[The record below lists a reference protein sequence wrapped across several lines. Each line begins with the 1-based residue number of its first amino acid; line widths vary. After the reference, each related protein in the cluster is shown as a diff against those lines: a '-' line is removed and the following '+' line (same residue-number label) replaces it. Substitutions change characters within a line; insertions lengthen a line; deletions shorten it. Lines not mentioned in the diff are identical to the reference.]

1 MKKWKWTKQR
11 VTNLFFVIGIVT
23 VVVMFFSFD
32 MSFADLWHRIC
43 DAGYWLVPIL
53 GLWIFIYGMNAVSW
67 GMITNNVKEKHHRIG
82 AWRTYKL
89 TVSGYALNYTTPVA
103 GLGGEPYRIMELS
116 KDIGNQRATSS
127 VILYVMTHILA
138 HFIFWLVGIAI
149 FVVLALTG
157 YAECTVGIAITT
169 VITTAVIS
177 FGIYAASLGY
187 KHGLVFKMIKGLGR
201 IPGLGKWSL
210 RILRRHGHTFLNI
223 DEQIRM
229 LNQQDKRTFYGS
241 LGVEFLSRMVQ
252 SFEIFFMLMLANAG
266 SDNIGMLYLQSVVIL
281 TVTTIMS
288 NLLGFL
294 PMQLGGQ
301 EGGIAIGL
309 ALLGFM
315 KEPTGADA
323 LLCIGVFCRVREI
336 FWIVVGLVLMKINQT
351 VKMKTAVIMAA
362 GMGTRFGDKTKVMPK
377 GFIPF
382 NGVPMV
388 ERSIR
393 TLIRCGIRRIIIGT
407 GYHKEYYEELAQ
419 KFHQVE
425 CVFSPRF
432 AETNSMYTLWNCR
445 QAIGNDD
452 FVLLESDLVYEKA
465 AIESLKTCPFDSA
478 MLITP
483 VTKFQD
489 QYYVQM
495 NDRAELVNCST
506 NAEDIEPSGE
516 LVGIHKVSN
525 HFYKILC
532 SEYEKIVDEKP
543 KLGYEFMLLDVSQRI
558 TPMHVMKMNALQ
570 WYEIDDDD
578 DLKYAEENVII

>member
-1 MKKWKWTKQR
+1 M
-11 VTNLFFVIGIVT
+11 
-23 VVVMFFSFD
+23 
-32 MSFADLWHRIC
+32 
-43 DAGYWLVPIL
+43 
-53 GLWIFIYGMNAVSW
+53 
-67 GMITNNVKEKHHRIG
+67 
-82 AWRTYKL
+82 
-89 TVSGYALNYTTPVA
+89 
-103 GLGGEPYRIMELS
+103 
-116 KDIGNQRATSS
+116 
-127 VILYVMTHILA
+127 
-138 HFIFWLVGIAI
+138 
-149 FVVLALTG
+149 
-157 YAECTVGIAITT
+157 T
-169 VITTAVIS
+169 VITTAIIG

-187 KHGLVFKMIKGLGR
+187 KHGLVFKAVKLMGR
-201 IPGLGKWSL
+201 IPGLGKVIL
-210 RILRRHGHTFLNI
+210 RVLRRHGHTFMNI

-229 LNQQDKRTFYGS
+229 LNQQDKKTFYGS
-241 LGVEFLSRMVQ
+241 LTVEFLSRMVQ
-252 SFEIFFMLMLANAG
+252 SFEIFFMLQLAGAG
-266 SDNIGMLYLQSVVIL
+266 APNLGMLYLQSVVIL
-281 TVTTIMS
+281 TVMTIMS

-309 ALLGFM
+309 ALLGIAGG
-315 KEPTGADA
+315 EV

-336 FWIVVGLVLMKINQT
+336 FWIIVGLALMKINQK

-407 GYHKEYYEELAQ
+407 GYHKEYYEELA
-419 KFHQVE
+419 KKYHPFVE
-425 CVFSPRF
+425 CVFSPRY

-445 QAIGNDD
+445 QAIADSD

-465 AIESLKTCPFDSA
+465 AIDSLKTCPFDSA

-506 NAEDIEPSGE
+506 NVDDIEPSGE

-525 HFYKILC
+525 AFYKILC
-532 SEYEKIVDEKP
+532 KEYEKIVDEKP
-543 KLGYEFMLLDVSQRI
+543 KLGYEFMLLDVSQRV
-558 TPMHVMKMNALQ
+558 TPMHVMKMEGLQ

-578 DLKYAEENVII
+578 DLKYAEENVMI

>member
-1 MKKWKWTKQR
+1 MKWKWTKQR
-11 VTNLFFVIGIVT
+11 VTNLFFVIGVVT

-43 DAGYWLVPIL
+43 DAGYWLIPIL
-53 GLWIFIYGMNAVSW
+53 GLWIFIYAMNAVSW

-82 AWRTYKL
+82 LWRTYKL
-89 TVSGYALNYTTPVA
+89 TISGYALNYTTPVA

-138 HFIFWLVGIAI
+138 HFIFWLFGIAI

-157 YAECTVGIAITT
+157 FAECTTGIAIVT
-169 VITTAVIS
+169 VITTAIIA
-177 FGIYAASLGY
+177 FGVYAASLGY

-210 RILRRHGHTFLNI
+210 RILRRHGHTFMNI
-223 DEQIRM
+223 DEQIRL

-241 LGVEFLSRMVQ
+241 LAVEFLSRMVQ
-252 SFEIFFMLMLANAG
+252 SFEIFFMLQLADAG
-266 SDNIGMLYLQSVVIL
+266 ADNLGMLYLQSVVIL

-315 KEPTGADA
+315 KEPSGAEA

-336 FWIVVGLVLMKINQT
+336 FWIIVGLVLMKINQT

-419 KFHQVE
+419 KFRQVE

-445 QAIGNDD
+445 HAIGDDD
-452 FVLLESDLVYEKA
+452 FVLLESDLVYEKS

-495 NDRAELVNCST
+495 NDHAELVNCST
-506 NAEDIEPSGE
+506 NADDIEPSGE

-525 HFYKILC
+525 AFYKILC
-532 SEYEKIVDEKP
+532 KEYEKIVDEKP
-543 KLGYEFMLLDVSQRI
+543 KLGYEFMLLDVSQRV
-558 TPMHVMKMNALQ
+558 TPMHVMRMDSLQ

-578 DLKYAEENVII
+578 DLRYAEENVRI